1 MKHAVYKG
9 ILVLVVA
16 VLAVFGTVAVN
27 VGAYDTSNGPAAF
40 AAMQTTETQTETTEE
55 AETSGVTNL
64 PETGKGHGS
73 KADDAEVMALHQ
85 MLMTILVLS
94 AAAVLALGGIALVW
108 RYDRR

>member
-16 VLAVFGTVAVN
+16 VLAVFGTVAVS
-27 VGAYDTSNGPAAF
+27 VGAHDTSNGPAAF
-40 AAMQTTETQTETTEE
+40 AALQTTEATED

-64 PETGKGHGS
+64 PETGRGHGS